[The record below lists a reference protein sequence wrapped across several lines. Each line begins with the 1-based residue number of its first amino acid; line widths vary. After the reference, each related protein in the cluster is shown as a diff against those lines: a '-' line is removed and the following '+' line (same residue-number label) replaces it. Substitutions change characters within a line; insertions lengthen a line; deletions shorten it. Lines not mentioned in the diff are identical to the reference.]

1 MKIAIIGNLDTI
13 KGFKLLGIDVFGIDS
28 IEQAKEVLFSVY
40 SSHENYALIFLTEN
54 WFIQLRNEIKQFEER
69 SLPAIIAIPSVE
81 SKKSITGEELS
92 RIIERAIGSDI
103 LSK

>member
-13 KGFKLLGIDVFGIDS
+13 KGFKLLGIDVFGVRS
-28 IEQAKEVLFSVY
+28 KEEAKKVLFSVC
-40 SSHENYALIFLTEN
+40 SNNVYAVLFLTEN
-54 WFIQLRNEIKQFEER
+54 WLAELKEEIKQFEENF
-69 SLPAIIAIPSVE
+69 LPAIMTIPNIG
-81 SKKSITGEELS
+81 SKKLTAGESELS